1 MNNLIELNDISAGY
15 EDKRILT
22 NVSIHIAH
30 KDFVGIIGPNGG
42 GKTTLLRV
50 ILGMLKPFSGNIS
63 FFNADGTQ
71 TDHIKMGYLP
81 QHTQIDRNFPISVRE
96 VLRSGQSWSFR
107 SMFRSEKKVRDAKQ
121 LDAVVERFHLNDII
135 DNHISELSGGQ
146 IQRVLL
152 ARAVISK
159 PDIVIL
165 DEPNTYIDLRFQ
177 SQTYEMLKSIN
188 DECAVVVVG
197 HDIDALLNNARNIV
211 CVNHSAEQYDAKS
224 ISPETINRC
233 FMQDKSSC

>member
-1 MNNLIELNDISAGY
+1 MQMGHRLNILKWVISHSIPRLTGTSRFPSEKCYVPVKAGHSG
-15 EDKRILT
+15 
-22 NVSIHIAH
+22 VC
-30 KDFVGIIGPNGG
+30 FV
-42 GKTTLLRV
+42 
-50 ILGMLKPFSGNIS
+50 LK
-63 FFNADGTQ
+63 
-71 TDHIKMGYLP
+71 
-81 QHTQIDRNFPISVRE
+81 
-96 VLRSGQSWSFR
+96 
-107 SMFRSEKKVRDAKQ
+107 KKVRDAKQ

-197 HDIDALLNNARNIV
+197 HDIDALLKNARNIV

>member
-1 MNNLIELNDISAGY
+1 
-15 EDKRILT
+15 
-22 NVSIHIAH
+22 
-30 KDFVGIIGPNGG
+30 
-42 GKTTLLRV
+42 
-50 ILGMLKPFSGNIS
+50 
-63 FFNADGTQ
+63 
-71 TDHIKMGYLP
+71 
-81 QHTQIDRNFPISVRE
+81 
-96 VLRSGQSWSFR
+96 
-107 SMFRSEKKVRDAKQ
+107 MFRSEKKVRDAKQ

-197 HDIDALLNNARNIV
+197 HDIDALLKNARNIV

-233 FMQDKSSC
+233 FMHDKSSC